1 MKSKLFI
8 LLCCSYL
15 IAFVINLI
23 PSIKHPDSTMTI
35 IHLFASTLLVIALSA
50 FIKMTSFQNV
60 VVKNTLFIGFI
71 SGLMVYTV
79 NFLTSLTEI
88 AMIDILAAIQYPFYL
103 IFVTP
108 FFGMNYLVGLS
119 YDAFSLLLSA
129 VYLFAF
135 VFVMDIHKKAIL
147 KE

>member
-8 LLCCSYL
+8 SLCFSYL
-15 IAFVINLI
+15 IAFTINLI
-23 PSIKHPDSTMTI
+23 PSIKHPDSMMTI
-35 IHLFASTLLVIALSA
+35 INLLASTLVVIALVV
-50 FIKMTSFQNV
+50 FMKKTSFQNV

-71 SGLMVYTV
+71 SGLIVYTV

-88 AMIDILAAIQYPFYL
+88 AMIDTLAAIQYPFYL

-135 VFVMDIHKKAIL
+135 VFVMAIHKKAIL
-147 KE
+147 KA